1 MKLVDIIKLIEKDY
15 PLDLCYSWDNSG
27 LLIGDKNFEIKKI
40 MTTLEITKDV
50 VAEAIEN
57 DIDLII
63 SHHPFIFKGLKK
75 VTTDS
80 IKGDLIYKLIKN
92 DISVYSA
99 HTNFD
104 IAKNGLNDYIMNKLD
119 IINTKIIDK
128 TKVEKLFKLCT
139 YIPKNDFQSV
149 KEELLNVNDLKIGNY
164 EKTSFRVD
172 GIGSFMGNEDSSPTI
187 GEKNNLEE
195 VKEFKF
201 EMMIR
206 EESIS
211 KVINQL
217 KKIHPYEEVAYDLIP
232 LANSFDEYTF
242 GLGKVGRLKEEY
254 KLKDF
259 INKIKDILKIENV
272 RFVGNDNL
280 KIKKVG
286 VITGSG
292 SEFAYKAKSM
302 GADIFITGDL
312 KYHEAQDAKEANIN
326 ILDVGHF
333 GSEHIFMEILK
344 DYLEEKLDL
353 KIVKSNTNQNPFKL
367 Y

>member
-1 MKLVDIIKLIEKDY
+1 MKLIDIIKLIEKDY

-27 LLIGDKNFEIKKI
+27 LLLGDKNFEIKKI

-50 VAEAIEN
+50 VDEAIEN

-217 KKIHPYEEVAYDLIP
+217 KKVHPYEEVAYDLIP

-254 KLKDF
+254 ELKDF
-259 INKIKDILKIENV
+259 INKIKDILKIEHV

-292 SEFAYKAKSM
+292 SEFAYRARNM

-312 KYHEAQDAKEANIN
+312 KYHEAQDAKDAKVN

-344 DYLEEKLDL
+344 NYLEEKLDL
-353 KIVKSNTNQNPFKL
+353 DIVKSNTNQNPFKL